1 MRFHRNCV
9 LVLLVSLLGCTASH
23 VANTPAPPPTPVPT
37 AVRRAYNGTAAV
49 GDFLTI
55 SINSTLSTL
64 TYTNLTN
71 GESGTIPYTTQ
82 ADGSYAM
89 KDPSGNLIAAYEVPN
104 YALVVESMKSG
115 PGRDTPALITAVESG
130 PISMATFENNDYNYM
145 QFRTAFGGLSVGSAD
160 VSSTAVETSEY
171 WPYGAIT
178 NDGDQ
183 PFHESS
189 MALSLFTEDKSG
201 TFLTGTLP
209 DGGGSATLFGTAN
222 GFFVVDT
229 GNGSIL
235 GLEKA
240 SSAAFNARDA
250 GVYSTLYYKKTN
262 VQESQDGVET
272 GTAVFGTARITIT
285 SAGVLTMTDPAG
297 ATMTTG
303 TLTPVADASY
313 LYGSTGE
320 LADPCW
326 GMFTYRVTKP
336 TTQSDIFVSFVDG
349 GVVISW
355 FKAPLPWD
363 GNLSSYNY
371 MYGVGLLPPS

>member
-235 GLEKA
+235 GLEKGLERGLQRPRCRRLL
-240 SSAAFNARDA
+240 NALLQEDKRA
-250 GVYSTLYYKKTN
+250 GEPGRRGDRYGCVWHCEDHHYLRRRTYNDRSGRRHDDDWNADSGGRCELPIWQHGRACGPVLGHVHLPGDKAHHAVRHIRVVCGWRGSDFV
-262 VQESQDGVET
+262 VQG
-272 GTAVFGTARITIT
+272 AVAVGR
-285 SAGVLTMTDPAG
+285 
-297 ATMTTG
+297 
-303 TLTPVADASY
+303 
-313 LYGSTGE
+313 
-320 LADPCW
+320 
-326 GMFTYRVTKP
+326 KP
-336 TTQSDIFVSFVDG
+336 QLV
-349 GVVISW
+349 
-355 FKAPLPWD
+355 
-363 GNLSSYNY
+363 
-371 MYGVGLLPPS
+371 